1 MVDLLIMDM
10 MENQNKDT
18 YEVVYTNHTTNED
31 ERVVLHTDDITWSI
45 TQYARNRHISIISVA
60 KIPPK
65 EC

>member
-1 MVDLLIMDM
+1 MVDLIIMDM
-10 MENQNKDT
+10 MENKNKDT

-31 ERVVLHTDDITWSI
+31 ERVVLHTDDITWSL
-45 TQYARNRHISIISVA
+45 TQYARNRNISIISVA